1 MARYPLAV
9 AILTLN
15 EKSDLPPCIDSL
27 ADLKCPIFVV
37 DSNSKDGTQEIAK
50 KMGAKVITFNW
61 NGKYPKKK
69 QWTLE
74 NLSAE
79 FEWVLLLDADER
91 LSTELSNE
99 IQALLSSRE
108 RVEGT
113 TAFEAQLDY
122 SFQGRILKHG
132 LKATK
137 QILFK
142 TNHVRF
148 PEIDDLAVSR
158 MWEVEGHYQPTSEG
172 KVQRFSNKLLHSD
185 TGGLFDYISRHNRYS
200 DWEAYVNSN
209 YFVKQ
214 QVYGEK
220 KYSARIFSAL
230 PFKGLAIFSYSYFFK
245 LGFLDGR
252 AGFDFA
258 IHRMFYQWQIK
269 AKSVQNDY

>member
-15 EKSDLPPCIDSL
+15 ERSDLPHCINSL
-27 ADLKCPIFVV
+27 ANLKCPVFVV
-37 DSNSKDGTQEIAK
+37 DSNSEDGTQEIAN
-50 KMGAKVITFNW
+50 KMGAKVITFDW

-74 NLSAE
+74 NLAPE

-91 LSTELSNE
+91 ISADLSNE

-108 RVEGT
+108 SIEGT

-137 QILFK
+137 QILFR
-142 TNHVRF
+142 TNYVRF

-158 MWEVEGHYQPTSEG
+158 MWEVEGHYQPTGEG
-172 KVQRFSNKLLHSD
+172 KVQQFSNKLLHID

-209 YFVKQ
+209 NSVKK
-214 QVYGEK
+214 QVNREK
-220 KYSARIFSAL
+220 KIGARIFATM
-230 PFKGLAIFSYSYFFK
+230 PFKSLAIFTFSYFFK

-269 AKSVQNDY
+269 AKSLQNDY